1 MRNTYIAVIAEEN
14 GKRYA
19 YGIKAST
26 MLNLVAMLKDHKHL
40 VAGNVCETKKHMV
53 ELVNNWNEGFRQ
65 NGCYMFDDEPLF

>member
-19 YGIKAST
+19 YGIKVSP
-26 MLNLVAMLKDHKHL
+26 MLKDHKRL
-40 VAGNVCETKKHMV
+40 VAGNVCETKKRMV